1 MFVNQSGDPSCACF
15 FLGSCEKKNTSASPF
30 SFFTQYMLQR
40 VFLSAFPSVWSGST
54 PPSPAVL
61 LFLMIVSSKWICE

>member
-40 VFLSAFPSVWSGST
+40 VFLSAFPSCGPALRRL
-54 PPSPAVL
+54 PPL
-61 LFLMIVSSKWICE
+61 SSSS